1 MKIKYRKGVVSDCG
15 LYYIHNGTK
24 YWYTPNQHDYIV
36 ITLHSILSRFDVYN
50 KFRAYKGVVDHF
62 KGTKGM
68 MAQAK
73 KLLIIN
79 PNHYYRHNIETT
91 ITQYEQSIIEQQK
104 KIDGYSKVFRLL
116 YN

>member
-15 LYYIHNGTK
+15 LYYIRNSTK
-24 YWYTPNQHDYIV
+24 HWYTPKQHDYIV
-36 ITLHSILSRFDVYN
+36 ITWHTIMRRSDIYN
-50 KFRAYKGVVDHF
+50 KFIAYMAIVDHF

-68 MAQAK
+68 LTQTK

-79 PNHYYRHNIETT
+79 PNHHYRSNIETT
-91 ITQYEQSIIEQQK
+91 ITQYEANIIEQQK
-104 KIDGYSKVFRLL
+104 KINNYSKIFRLL

>member
-1 MKIKYRKGVVSDCG
+1 MKIKYRKGVVSECG

-24 YWYTPNQHDYIV
+24 YWYTPSQHDYIV
-36 ITLHSILSRFDVYN
+36 ITLHSIMRRFHIYN
-50 KFRAYKGVVDHF
+50 EFRAYKGSVDHF

-68 MAQAK
+68 LATTE

-79 PNHYYRHNIETT
+79 PNHHYRFNIETT
-91 ITQYEQSIIEQQK
+91 IRQYEESIKEQQIK
-104 KIDGYSKVFRLL
+104 LNNYSKIFRLL